1 MIIEIDESQLKAQ
14 GATGTVL
21 WPAELNALAKRGL
34 RPQLQT
40 ESLLTGLRYI
50 DLDVH
55 PRAPLRLMLEPGTGG
70 YPEIPT
76 APTDIEQIR
85 EVAMKGLAKLQNVDF
100 VKLTESITNAGNAA
114 TNLLSSP
121 EVKATLESLQDATKN
136 LDRTITTVRG
146 MVENLNNRSGPTL
159 ASLRKAADQATLTL
173 AQISSTA
180 ATLQAGL
187 APDSPL
193 TYRLSVALDN
203 LSEASSGIRELTD
216 YLQRNPSAI
225 VRGRYS
231 ESTQ

>member
-1 MIIEIDESQLKAQ
+1 VIIDIDEAQLKAQ
-14 GATGTVL
+14 GASGTAL
-21 WPAELNALAKRGL
+21 RSGEFNALVKRGL
-34 RPQLQT
+34 RAQLNT
-40 ESLLTGLRYI
+40 ESFLTGLLYI

-55 PRAPLRLMLEPGTGG
+55 PGAPLHLMLEPGTGE

-76 APTDIEQIR
+76 VPTDIEQIR
-85 EVAMKGLAKLQNVDF
+85 DVAMKELAKLQDVDF

-121 EVKATLESLQDATKN
+121 DVKATLESLQDATKN
-136 LDRTITTVRG
+136 LDRTISTVRG
-146 MVENLNNRSGPTL
+146 MVQNLNNRSGPTL
-159 ASLRKAADQATLTL
+159 ASLRKAAEQATLTL

-180 ATLQAGL
+180 TTLQAGL

-193 TYRLSVALDN
+193 TYRLEVALEN
-203 LSEASSGIRELTD
+203 FSEASSGIRELTD
-216 YLQRNPSAI
+216 YLQRNPSAV